1 MNVNNNIRRYNR
13 AAQRKVILW
22 NQLFHYL
29 FLFSRVKFC
38 TRTYNACTKST
49 ILGSGKSF
57 WVNTIKLQN
66 TEAPG
71 PQMSISLSAS
81 CRQIVRWT
89 RKATGLIFLNQFSF
103 QKMLTVPHYIQK
115 ITSFWQ
121 IVEFSPEIVLLV
133 CFWQQ
138 TRCLSDVLTDK
149 NKMLFSIVSEED
161 SKGCWEWKIQWNNQ
175 KQKEWKKKV

>member
-1 MNVNNNIRRYNR
+1 MESI
-13 AAQRKVILW
+13 
-22 NQLFHYL
+22 
-29 FLFSRVKFC
+29 
-38 TRTYNACTKST
+38 
-49 ILGSGKSF
+49 
-57 WVNTIKLQN
+57 
-66 TEAPG
+66 
-71 PQMSISLSAS
+71 ISLFVFILS
-81 CRQIVRWT
+81 CEILHTHIQCMHKEHNFGLRQIFLGHHYKITEHRSPRSSDEHKSVCLLQTDSEMSQKGNWT
-89 RKATGLIFLNQFSF
+89 FLNQFSF